1 MPQIQP
7 SPQRKHYG
15 TYVNVKFNMFTI
27 NFAVQKDF
35 DTVLCKILSAL
46 HNLHNCRTT
55 KCDLLSKNGSF
66 LCIPRFPSQF
76 SIVTK
81 EWTA

>member
-35 DTVLCKILSAL
+35 DTVLCKILNAL
-46 HNLHNCRTT
+46 HNLRKFRTT
-55 KCDLLSKNGSF
+55 KCDSLSKNGTFCAFLDSLLSF
-66 LCIPRFPSQF
+66 H
-76 SIVTK
+76 IVTK